1 MISGNLTNLTKVCK
15 DFTKVE
21 NYDEAVKSDK
31 MYVLHHCAEFRYTSE
46 ELKAMGKY
54 YDRPP
59 NELIFIPASLH
70 LSCVELHIGRVKPKR
85 KQLSERAIAE
95 INFDEWQNEMLHEF
109 VDRLKLQLKDEKLE
123 SQYEKIRQQLK
134 KATKLLDAC

>member
-1 MISGNLTNLTKVCK
+1 MISRNLTKVCK

-59 NELIFIPASLH
+59 HELIFIPASLH
-70 LSCVELHIGRVKPKR
+70 SSCVELHIGHVKPKR
-85 KQLSERAIAE
+85 KQLSERAVAE

-109 VDRLKLQLKDEKLE
+109 VGRLKLQLKDEKLE
-123 SQYEKIRQQLK
+123 SQYEKIRQQLE

>member
-1 MISGNLTNLTKVCK
+1 MISRNLKHLTKVCK

-59 NELIFIPASLH
+59 HELIFIPVSLH
-70 LSCVELHIGRVKPKR
+70 SSCVELHIGHVKPKT
-85 KQLSERAIAE
+85 KPLSAGAAE

-123 SQYEKIRQQLK
+123 SQYEKIRQQLE